1 MERGGRDVIAAE
13 EIVLDEEP
21 RAVFRTLLER
31 PYPFFLDGALDAYG
45 MGRFSFLGADPAL
58 VLRSKGR
65 RVELERQGSTESF
78 EGDVFDVLDRLVR
91 ERRAGVEAA
100 DLPVPFPSGAVG
112 YLAYEAGHLVESFGR
127 TVIDDLSL
135 PECVFAF
142 YDEVLAYDRSFGRWF
157 HCSRAGGNE
166 LLARLSAPRGAA
178 AEASALEP
186 CEVRLGELC
195 SNFSEEGYREAV
207 ARAIE
212 YIYAGDIY
220 QVNLS
225 QRFEVPYSGDAFD
238 LYARLRRT
246 NAAPYCACLRYPHFE
261 VLSSS
266 PERFL
271 KVDGRNVETR
281 PIKGTRPRGTDP
293 ESDGR
298 LREEL
303 ASSEKDH
310 AELAMIV
317 DLERNDLGRVCEPGT
332 VKVARHAEIEEYARV
347 FHLVS
352 TVRGVLSEG
361 AAGAAGGVSAL
372 LRATFP
378 GGSVTG
384 APKIRAMEIIDE
396 LEPTERS
403 VYTGALGYVSDVGT
417 ADLEIVIRTM
427 IAAHGKLYLQVGGG
441 VVADSDPELERLE
454 TLHKAQAL
462 FEALEEAR
470 V

>member
-1 MERGGRDVIAAE
+1 MERGGRDVIGAE

-21 RAVFRTLLER
+21 QEVFRALLER

-45 MGRFSFLGADPAL
+45 MGRFSFLGSDPAL
-58 VLRSKGR
+58 ILRSKGGR
-65 RVELERQGSTESF
+65 IELEKEGSRETF
-78 EGDVFDVLDRLVR
+78 EGDVFDVLDGLVR
-91 ERRAGVEAA
+91 ERRAQVETKG
-100 DLPVPFPSGAVG
+100 LPVPFPSGAVG
-112 YLAYEAGHLVESFGR
+112 YLAYEAGHLVEDFPR
-127 TVIDDLSL
+127 TVVDDLSL

-142 YDEVLAYDRSFGRWF
+142 YDEVLACDRPSGKWF
-157 HCSRAGGNE
+157 HCSRTGGRG
-166 LLARLSAPRGAA
+166 LAARIKSPRG
-178 AEASALEP
+178 ALEP
-186 CEVRLGELC
+186 CEVRLEKVH
-195 SNFSEEGYREAV
+195 SNFSEEGYRKAV

-212 YIYAGDIY
+212 YVYAGDVY

-225 QRFEVPYSGDAFD
+225 QRFKVPYRGDAFD
-238 LYARLRRT
+238 LYSRLRRT
-246 NAAPYCACLRYPHFE
+246 NAAPYCAYFRYPGFE

-271 KVDGRNVETR
+271 KVEGRRVETR
-281 PIKGTRPRGTDP
+281 PVKGTRPRGTDP
-293 ESDGR
+293 PSDRR

-303 ASSEKDH
+303 SSSEKDH

-332 VKVARHAEIEEYARV
+332 VKVARHAELEEYARV

-352 TVRGVLSEG
+352 TVRGVLEEE
-361 AAGAAGGVSAL
+361 AAGGVSAL

-378 GGSVTG
+378 GGSITG
-384 APKIRAMEIIDE
+384 APKIRAMDIIDE

-403 VYTGALGYVSDVGT
+403 VYTGTLGYISDAGT
-417 ADLEIVIRTM
+417 ADLEIAIRTI
-427 IAAHGKLYLQVGGG
+427 IAAHGRLYLQVGGG
-441 VVADSDPELERLE
+441 IVADSDPELERQE